1 MNNKNNLNIN
11 LSRRQNKSINN
22 TINISNSYLNPLDN
36 NIIYTL
42 QIRSSQYNNK
52 IKIYNPQ
59 INNNN
64 YEYSIPSNYIMP
76 NKVNKNKT
84 INPDS
89 YYKTINSNIIINT
102 PNTYKNINNFIPV
115 QNANKTMN
123 NVNDQI
129 NNNFIKYETNIDN
142 KYNNHNLSRVS
153 HSNINIIN
161 KQKSPI
167 NEHFVYNYPIYDD
180 TPKRFPLNI

>member
-1 MNNKNNLNIN
+1 MNNNNLNIN

-36 NIIYTL
+36 NIIYIP
-42 QIRSSQYNNK
+42 QILSSQYNNQ

-59 INNNN
+59 INNNNN

-76 NKVNKNKT
+76 NKVNNNKT

-102 PNTYKNINNFIPV
+102 PNTYKNINNFIQV

-142 KYNNHNLSRVS
+142 NYNNHEPSRVS
-153 HSNINIIN
+153 HSNIN
-161 KQKSPI
+161 K
-167 NEHFVYNYPIYDD
+167 YPKY
-180 TPKRFPLNI
+180 KLNQQL

>member
-22 TINISNSYLNPLDN
+22 TINISNSYFNPLDN

-64 YEYSIPSNYIMP
+64 HEYSIPSNYIMS
-76 NKVNKNKT
+76 NKVNNNKT

-102 PNTYKNINNFIPV
+102 QNT
-115 QNANKTMN
+115 
-123 NVNDQI
+123 
-129 NNNFIKYETNIDN
+129 
-142 KYNNHNLSRVS
+142 
-153 HSNINIIN
+153 
-161 KQKSPI
+161 
-167 NEHFVYNYPIYDD
+167 
-180 TPKRFPLNI
+180 